1 MSAPFDTVRE
11 ALDVLHL
18 QAHEGGPTTDL
29 STHRRRAARLWNA
42 AAQTYEAPGTGV
54 RALPWEA
61 LPEPTRAVVADVV
74 ARAVQDVLEAEQV
87 MYLALSQVIG
97 LAHEKRAAAID
108 LAGSPRA
115 KDLHRAAGMNE
126 VVEAVER
133 TALAALDGAPTPTP
147 KDGRA

>member
-1 MSAPFDTVRE
+1 MSTTDHARE
-11 ALDVLHL
+11 LLEGLHL
-18 QAHEGGPTTDL
+18 QAHEGGTTTDL

-87 MYLALSQVIG
+87 MCRALEAVLAKAEDDMRSDALHLEHDEHGRETDWRSRDHHHQATGYV
-97 LAHEKRAAAID
+97 AAIT
-108 LAGSPRA
+108 
-115 KDLHRAAGMNE
+115 N
-126 VVEAVER
+126 
-133 TALAALDGAPTPTP
+133 ALE
-147 KDGRA
+147 GRA